1 MKVPR
6 DAVLTMHGE
15 VSTWSDACHMCGT
28 VAALTAQWCTGWAQ
42 RGFSGGAWLV
52 TVSCPGCGHD
62 GQYLTDAAGVRRGD
76 GNA

>member
-15 VSTWSDACHMCGT
+15 RVDWVDACQLCGASASST
-28 VAALTAQWCTGWAQ
+28 SQWCTGWP
-42 RGFSGGAWLV
+42 SPGGALRWLV
-52 TVSCPGCGHD
+52 TVSCPGCGYD

-76 GNA
+76 GDA

>member
-6 DAVLTMHGE
+6 DAVLTMHGDRVE
-15 VSTWSDACHMCGT
+15 WVDACQVCGASAVSTS
-28 VAALTAQWCTGWAQ
+28 QWCAGWPT

-62 GQYLTDAAGVRRGD
+62 GQYLTGAAGVRRGND
-76 GNA
+76 DA

>member
-6 DAVLTMHGE
+6 DAVLTMHGDR
-15 VSTWSDACHMCGT
+15 VIVADACHTCGSSAT
-28 VAALTAQWCTGWAQ
+28 LTAQQCTGWPSP
-42 RGFSGGAWLV
+42 GMVPVWLV

-76 GNA
+76 GDA